1 VYKLIIFDL
10 DGVLIDTK
18 EIHFNALN
26 KAIELVAGEEYRI
39 TNSEHISL
47 YDGFK
52 TQQKLNLLTEKK
64 FLPEFYHKDIWS
76 RKQSFTLELL
86 SHIKTDDRLVSI
98 FTALR
103 NKGYKLACCSNSI
116 RRSVLVMLSK
126 IGLIEYMDLIISNE
140 DVKNS
145 KPHPEMYWKAMSMME
160 VLPEET
166 LIVEDSPPGLL
177 AASRSRATI
186 LRVDNPNDLTLEKIL
201 NKLED
206 VKDTGNPKWQGGNMN
221 ILIPMAGAGSRFEQA
236 GYSFPKPLIEV
247 NGKPMIQVVA
257 NNLNVDA
264 NFIYIVR
271 KEHKEKYNLDT
282 LLNLITPNCKIV
294 EVDKITDGAA
304 CTTLL
309 AKHLIDNDSPL
320 LMANSDQFVEWDS
333 SEFMYKMIE
342 QKVDGGILTFNS
354 THPKWSFAKLD
365 EYGYVTEVAEKKPI
379 SNNATVGIYYW
390 KKGSDYVKYA
400 EQMILKNIRTNNE
413 FYVCPVF
420 NEAINDGKKIKSFT
434 IEKMWGLGTPED
446 LKHFIEN
453 YKSTNSI
460 VL

>member
-140 DVKNS
+140 DVKFNFR
-145 KPHPEMYWKAMSMME
+145 K
-160 VLPEET
+160 
-166 LIVEDSPPGLL
+166 
-177 AASRSRATI
+177 
-186 LRVDNPNDLTLEKIL
+186 N
-201 NKLED
+201 
-206 VKDTGNPKWQGGNMN
+206 
-221 ILIPMAGAGSRFEQA
+221 FEQI
-236 GYSFPKPLIEV
+236 G
-247 NGKPMIQVVA
+247 
-257 NNLNVDA
+257 
-264 NFIYIVR
+264 R
-271 KEHKEKYNLDT
+271 
-282 LLNLITPNCKIV
+282 C
-294 EVDKITDGAA
+294 
-304 CTTLL
+304 
-309 AKHLIDNDSPL
+309 
-320 LMANSDQFVEWDS
+320 
-333 SEFMYKMIE
+333 
-342 QKVDGGILTFNS
+342 
-354 THPKWSFAKLD
+354 
-365 EYGYVTEVAEKKPI
+365 
-379 SNNATVGIYYW
+379 
-390 KKGSDYVKYA
+390 
-400 EQMILKNIRTNNE
+400 
-413 FYVCPVF
+413 
-420 NEAINDGKKIKSFT
+420 
-434 IEKMWGLGTPED
+434 
-446 LKHFIEN
+446 
-453 YKSTNSI
+453 
-460 VL
+460 